1 MDKMTAWIRALQLL
15 CAATLGLMGS
25 AQAQGQ
31 VPLPDQ
37 DPFYT
42 PPAGYQSLPNGS
54 VLHDRQIVAEYLLP
68 PLSTSLTSV
77 FGDAAA
83 ALLPQLAQLQNLKID
98 AYQVLYNSTDGK
110 GQPVAE
116 AATVLVPHGSW
127 TGSGTRPLVSYQIA
141 EDSLSTA
148 CEPSYVLRTGVLG
161 GASASGVGTYE
172 VSLSLS
178 ALLQGYA
185 IVYADYEGP
194 DSEFIAGMQSAHGVL
209 DGIRAVLNYAPDG
222 LDPTTKV
229 GLWGYSGGGAATG
242 WAAEQKELYAPE
254 LNVVGAAEG
263 GVPSDLKVMLQH
275 NDGTATAGL
284 LVIALVGLDRAYPE
298 AGLYAALNAT
308 GRQMFATADDECT
321 LETAIPYAYTRIE
334 NYTTLADPINSTVA
348 DYMYLKNDLGQAT
361 PAMPVLNYQDQLD
374 EIVPVE
380 ANNQL
385 ALKYCKAGAQVLT
398 LRTLTAP
405 PAVALVHVA
414 GEMAGE
420 PLALGFLTAR
430 FNDTAPLLPGML
442 LPTLNNC
449 QSNYAAL
456 IDSLPWWDP
465 RRAAIAAQPWPWQS
479 Y

>member
-1 MDKMTAWIRALQLL
+1 MERIVALRRALAVVLVL
-15 CAATLGLMGS
+15 AAGLIGTAK
-25 AQAQGQ
+25 AQQI
-31 VPLPDQ
+31 PLPQ
-37 DPFYT
+37 NDPFYV
-42 PPAGYQSLPNGS
+42 PPAGYEGLPNGT
-54 VLHDRQIVAEYLLP
+54 VLNNRQIVAEYLLP
-68 PLSTSLTSV
+68 PLNTTLTTV

-83 ALLPQLAQLQNLKID
+83 VLLPQLTQLQNLKID
-98 AYQVLYNSTDGK
+98 AWQVLYKSTDGK

-127 TGSGTRPLVSYQIA
+127 TGGGTRPLVSYQIA

-148 CEPSYVLRTGVLG
+148 CQPSYSLRTGLLG
-161 GASASGVGTYE
+161 GSSVLGVGTYE
-172 VSLSLS
+172 VSLSLP

-194 DSEFIAGMQSAHGVL
+194 NSEFIAGMQSAHGVL

-222 LDPTTKV
+222 LSPSTKV

-242 WAAEQKELYAPE
+242 WAAEQKQLYAPE

-263 GVPSDLKVMLQH
+263 GVPSDLKLMLQH

-308 GRQMFATADDECT
+308 GRQMFATAADECT
-321 LETAIPYAYTRIE
+321 LETAIPYAFTRIE
-334 NYTTLADPINSTVA
+334 NYTTLSDPIDSSVA
-348 DYMYLKNDLGQAT
+348 EYMYQKNDLGQAT
-361 PAMPVLNYQDQLD
+361 PSMPVFNYQDQLD
-374 EIVPVE
+374 EIVPV
-380 ANNQL
+380 AGNNTL
-385 ALKYCKAGAQVLT
+385 AQNYCAAGVQVLT

-405 PAVALVHVA
+405 PFVALVHVA
-414 GEMAGE
+414 GELAGE
-420 PLALGFLTAR
+420 PLALGFLGAR

-449 QSNYAAL
+449 PSNYPAL

-465 RRAAIAAQPWPWQS
+465 RRVAIAVQPWPWQS